1 MASRVR
7 GNVHARFRGGEKAE
21 ITSKPYLFLS
31 QTMALK
37 YAYLAS
43 LAIATGDDPEAD
55 LHTDEVMQSKSA
67 TQKNNATSSLTCHDC
82 GSVISQ
88 KVADYSKNKFGR
100 FLCLE
105 CQRAQKS
112 VA

>member
-31 QTMALK
+31 QTMGIK
-37 YAYLAS
+37 YCYLNS
-43 LAIATGDDPEAD
+43 LAIATLDDPEAD
-55 LHTDEVMQSKSA
+55 LHTDEVMQPNFA
-67 TQKNNATSSLTCHDC
+67 PQKNNSANSFTCHDC

-88 KVADYSKNKFGR
+88 KVADYSKSKFGR
-100 FLCLE
+100 FLCLD
-105 CQRAQKS
+105 CQRAKKS
-112 VA
+112 AA

>member
-21 ITSKPYLFLS
+21 MTSKPYLFLS

-37 YAYLAS
+37 YCYMAS

-55 LHTDEVMQSKSA
+55 SKTDEVMQLKPA
-67 TQKNNATSSLTCHDC
+67 PQKNNVTNSFTCHDC

-88 KVADYSKNKFGR
+88 KVADYSKSKFGR
-100 FLCLE
+100 FLCLD
-105 CQRAQKS
+105 CQRAKKS
-112 VA
+112 AA